1 MAEREERILI
11 TKCPG
16 ECEHLWYKDADQGF
30 PYGANK
36 PLNNFYCAEEV
47 KDWTKGDRS
56 QKTKLVKPSI
66 DCKNCKKAK
75 YRGMTRQEA
84 INRMAKAICLERHAC
99 ISKGE
104 MCGLCEL
111 WRNFSTHAEAAL
123 NALLEGKIM
132 GVKQQV
138 ALEVICDCDD

>member
-1 MAEREERILI
+1 MAEKEERILI

-36 PLNNFYCAEEV
+36 PLNNFYCAEGV
-47 KDWTKGDRS
+47 KDWTQGDRS
-56 QKTKLVKPSI
+56 QKTKLVKPNI

-84 INRMAKAICLERHAC
+84 IERMAKAMFEWQRPGSRGDVPIEDVWQNE
-99 ISKGE
+99 K
-104 MCGLCEL
+104 CGFENL
-111 WRNFSTHAEAAL
+111 AEAAL
-123 NALLEGKIM
+123 NALLEI
-132 GVKQQV
+132 
-138 ALEVICDCDD
+138 I

>member
-1 MAEREERILI
+1 MAEKEERILI

-16 ECEHLWYKDADQGF
+16 ECEHLWYKDADQEF

-36 PLNNFYCAEEV
+36 PLNNFCCAEGV

-66 DCKNCKKAK
+66 DCKKCKQAK

-84 INRMAKAICLERHAC
+84 IERMAKANWIATVCAKNQCVPVDITKEQWDEEWEKLRIDYKKVYYA
-99 ISKGE
+99 G
-104 MCGLCEL
+104 
-111 WRNFSTHAEAAL
+111 AAAAL
-123 NALLEGKIM
+123 NALLEGK
-132 GVKQQV
+132 
-138 ALEVICDCDD
+138 

>member
-1 MAEREERILI
+1 MAEKEERIFI

-75 YRGMTRQEA
+75 YSGITRQEA
-84 INRMAKAICLERHAC
+84 IERMAKA
-99 ISKGE
+99 
-104 MCGLCEL
+104 LCEKDFGDCGKCMC
-111 WRNFSTHAEAAL
+111 RNDDECYTVVEDSKWFGLAEAAL
-123 NALLEGKIM
+123 NALLEK
-132 GVKQQV
+132 
-138 ALEVICDCDD
+138 

>member
-1 MAEREERILI
+1 MAIKDERILI

-75 YRGMTRQEA
+75 YRGITRQEA
-84 INRMAKAICLERHAC
+84 IRKINHAICVEVHGNCDKCDKKKYNLGYPCNDFKRY
-99 ISKGE
+99 
-104 MCGLCEL
+104 
-111 WRNFSTHAEAAL
+111 AEAAL
-123 NALLEGKIM
+123 NALLDK
-132 GVKQQV
+132 
-138 ALEVICDCDD
+138 

>member
-1 MAEREERILI
+1 MAEKEERILI
-11 TKCPG
+11 TKVNG

-36 PLNNFYCAEEV
+36 PHNNFYCAEGI

-66 DCKNCKKAK
+66 DCKNCKQAK

-84 INRMAKAICLERHAC
+84 IERMAKA
-99 ISKGE
+99 
-104 MCGLCEL
+104 MCQSLNHCGPCRYKNDKEKCEAAIDFH
-111 WRNFSTHAEAAL
+111 WGFAAKAAL
-123 NALLEGKIM
+123 NALLE
-132 GVKQQV
+132 
-138 ALEVICDCDD
+138 A